1 MGWPGDEARKSG
13 EALPELGEKE
23 VPEPGDEKVKP
34 CSTCLGDI
42 KGMKYGFSD
51 MLGTKNPQLCL
62 SALESTNFLSYRIHV
77 YYNVLYAYMY
87 V

>member
-1 MGWPGDEARKSG
+1 MGRRGDEARKSG

-42 KGMKYGFSD
+42 KGVKIWV
-51 MLGTKNPQLCL
+51 P
-62 SALESTNFLSYRIHV
+62 
-77 YYNVLYAYMY
+77 
-87 V
+87 